1 MTKNKSTK
9 NSIKKSVPVVVN
21 KTKEQVFAET
31 KKLIEQ
37 ELIKNSMEIFVSVN
51 TKTKSGE
58 WKASVIVFLSKLLGV
73 KFIPALRMFN
83 K

>member
-9 NSIKKSVPVVVN
+9 KKINKVALPMIN
-21 KTKEQVFAET
+21 KTKEQVFKET
-31 KKLIEQ
+31 KQIIEQ

-58 WKASVIVFLSKLLGV
+58 WKASIIVFLSKLLNV
-73 KFIPALRMFN
+73 KFTPALRMFN